1 MLPFIEIFGKQIPMY
16 AVMAIIGAAALCGV
30 SALLAKN
37 RGIVPAEDIF
47 YMLLYAGIGC
57 LIGAKLLYLIVSV
70 DVYWFPEK
78 SLKENLSYWLAVL
91 TSGGLVFYGGLIGAV
106 LGALR
111 YCVHFKI
118 PVVKAFETAVP
129 AIPLFHAFGRIGCF
143 MAGCCYG
150 IEYSGRFAVTF
161 EKAIAAPNGVP
172 LLPVQ
177 LIEAVGNILLFVLLT
192 ALFLKNFPRLSLCGL
207 YLVCYAIMRFI
218 LEFFR
223 GDAVRGKALA
233 LSTSQWFSAVAFA
246 VGTVL
251 IIIKYRSENKQ
262 LFPELRN

>member
-16 AVMAIIGAAALCGV
+16 AVMAIVGAAALCGV
-30 SALLAKN
+30 SALLAKK
-37 RGIVPAEDIF
+37 RGDVPGEDVF

-70 DVYWFPEK
+70 DIYWLPEK
-78 SLKENLSYWLAVL
+78 SLKENLAYWLAVL
-91 TSGGLVFYGGLIGAV
+91 TSGGLVFYGGLIGAII
-106 LGALR
+106 GALR

-118 PVVKAFETAVP
+118 PAAKAFETAVP
-129 AIPLFHAFGRIGCF
+129 AIPLFHAFGRVGCF

-150 IEYSGRFAVTF
+150 IEYRGRFAVTF
-161 EKAIAAPNGVP
+161 ENAIAAPNGVP

-177 LIEAVGNILLFVLLT
+177 LIEAAGNILLFAALT

-207 YLVCYAIMRFI
+207 YLVCYGTMRFT

-223 GDAVRGKALA
+223 GDAVRGKALG
-233 LSTSQWFSAVAFA
+233 LSTSQWFSAAAFA
-246 VGTVL
+246 AGAVL
-251 IIIKYRSENKQ
+251 LVSRYRSENKQ
-262 LFPELRN
+262 LFPKMRN